1 MLHLTPT
8 ATTLVDT
15 TNQGMTLTVI
25 VERAGNNWCA
35 YTPDNVGV
43 VVATGPTREAAIE
56 QFRSALQF
64 HFEGMRED
72 GEAVPQV
79 TQLEIRETVAA

>member
-1 MLHLTPT
+1 MSH
-8 ATTLVDT
+8 ATLADA
-15 TNQGMTLTVI
+15 TNQSTILAVV

-35 YTPDNVGV
+35 YTPDDIGV
-43 VVATGPTREAAIE
+43 VVATGETREAAIE
-56 QFRSALQF
+56 KFRSALQF
-64 HFEGMRED
+64 HFEAMRED